1 MTKTRFNLRMKKM
14 ARWFTTNK
22 KSPTL
27 SNFGESEREAVKI
40 RKGFKMNIL
49 KELFM
54 YSILSEMEEK
64 DNE

>member
-1 MTKTRFNLRMKKM
+1 MKKM

-40 RKGFKMNIL
+40 RKGFKMTIL

-54 YSILSEMEEK
+54 YSILSKMEEK

>member
-1 MTKTRFNLRMKKM
+1 MKKM

-27 SNFGESEREAVKI
+27 SNFGESEREGIEI

-49 KELFM
+49 KGVFL
-54 YSILSEMEEK
+54 YSILSEMEGK

>member
-1 MTKTRFNLRMKKM
+1 MKKM

-49 KELFM
+49 KGVFL
-54 YSILSEMEEK
+54 YSILAEMEGK